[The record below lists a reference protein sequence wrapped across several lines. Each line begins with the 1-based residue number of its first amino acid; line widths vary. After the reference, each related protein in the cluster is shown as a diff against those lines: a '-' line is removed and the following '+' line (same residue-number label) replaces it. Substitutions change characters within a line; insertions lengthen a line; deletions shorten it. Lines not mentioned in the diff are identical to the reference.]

1 MNKKLQICIHIGCAK
16 AASTTLQK
24 QLFDKHSEIN
34 NLGIYPTGNLGK
46 DSNEINYDCPYLKNE
61 HLRRFYYNLVILD
74 GIEYRVSD
82 NFKLYKESIKPLIKT
97 DPVNVFSN
105 ERFTSVLF
113 SHDDIKSK
121 ADRLKEIFPN
131 AKIIMV
137 LRNQFNMII
146 SQYRDWPFD
155 PRCVR
160 IGKPVSLDKWIEI
173 ALEDNLTKYL
183 SSLKYYEIAD
193 VYSELF
199 GKDNVGLFLFE
210 DLVSQPQKFAAQISA
225 FLDIDAKE
233 TRTLLKNKHENKSV
247 SHRYKV
253 YRTLVRRKLFP
264 SLDSPKLNFLPNI
277 FKENVLLILKGG
289 NKRNYDISLSVKT
302 KIKDY
307 FGISNKK
314 LQDLYKLDLGVH
326 DYPLN

>member
-1 MNKKLQICIHIGCAK
+1 MKKILGSEA
-16 AASTTLQK
+16 LQK
-24 QLFDKHSEIN
+24 AIEALTASSIN
-34 NLGIYPTGNLGK
+34 
-46 DSNEINYDCPYLKNE
+46 
-61 HLRRFYYNLVILD
+61 
-74 GIEYRVSD
+74 
-82 NFKLYKESIKPLIKT
+82 
-97 DPVNVFSN
+97 
-105 ERFTSVLF
+105 
-113 SHDDIKSK
+113 
-121 ADRLKEIFPN
+121 IFN
-131 AKIIMV
+131 
-137 LRNQFNMII
+137 NQFNMII